1 MKELFKNI
9 EIALSKN
16 EIAGGDIPFNLINE
30 GTFICPCLARCIKE
44 DLVISDF
51 PDSLNLSNIIPIQEK
66 KDPAGQITYRS
77 VSVLSLVSKIFDKIM
92 QEQLYEYLKNN
103 YLNYLLWSFYKAH
116 STQYALSRFL
126 QSLKEELDYSGFM
139 ETILMHLS
147 KACHCLPHDLLIA
160 KVEAWDLDKPNL
172 NLVNDYFGFQKT
184 KGTNSLFVQ

>member
-92 QEQLYEYLKNN
+92 
-103 YLNYLLWSFYKAH
+103 
-116 STQYALSRFL
+116 
-126 QSLKEELDYSGFM
+126 
-139 ETILMHLS
+139 
-147 KACHCLPHDLLIA
+147 
-160 KVEAWDLDKPNL
+160 
-172 NLVNDYFGFQKT
+172 
-184 KGTNSLFVQ
+184 